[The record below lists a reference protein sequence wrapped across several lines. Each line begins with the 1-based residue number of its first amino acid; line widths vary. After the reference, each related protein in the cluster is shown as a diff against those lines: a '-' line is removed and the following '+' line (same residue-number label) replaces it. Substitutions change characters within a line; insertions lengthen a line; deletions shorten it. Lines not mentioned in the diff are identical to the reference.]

1 MDVEL
6 IKSLAKLSEAGVD
19 VNLLLGQ
26 NQAPTEEPK
35 KDASETISFEDV
47 LAMVQ
52 KKEEPKPEP
61 KPASNNVAF
70 EDIMKLIKASQTPA
84 KEEPAPEPKKEEN
97 AAASISDEQFN
108 KLLQAMNQKNVAID
122 VPDDSEWKKN
132 LSAHFNEIINGENAN
147 KEEK

>member
-6 IKSLAKLSEAGVD
+6 IKSLAQLSKAGVD

-26 NQAPTEEPK
+26 NQAKEEPK
-35 KDASETISFEDV
+35 KEASETISFEDV

-52 KKEEPKPEP
+52 KKPEPKPEP
-61 KPASNNVAF
+61 KPASNSVAW
-70 EDIMKLIKASQTPA
+70 DDVMKLIKASQTPA
-84 KEEPAPEPKKEEN
+84 KEEPAPEPKKEES

-108 KLLQAMNQKNVAID
+108 KLLQAMNVKNVAID
-122 VPDDSEWKKN
+122 VPDDNDWKN
-132 LSAHFNEIINGENAN
+132 RLSAHFSELINGTNET